1 MLLFAFG
8 TLMDADVRALVLG
21 RASPD
26 AEARPAILP
35 DHRRLRVAGE
45 VYPAVVPD
53 PGGAVAGLLLP
64 LRSPHERERVQYFEG
79 LHQILR
85 GHTVRCR
92 RDGPVTALVCASA
105 DTVQVGTE
113 PWSFAAWR
121 ARHKAVY
128 LSATAAY
135 MAGFGRVGVREALAG
150 WAGAFAAVP
159 PGGSASAGG

>member
-8 TLMDADVRALVLG
+8 TLMDAEVRALVLG

-26 AEARPAILP
+26 AEARPAVLP
-35 DHRRLRVAGE
+35 DHRRVRVAGE

-64 LRSPHERERVQYFEG
+64 LRSAGECERVQYFEG

-85 GHTVRCR
+85 DHTVRCR
-92 RDGPVTALVCASA
+92 RDGPVTALVCTSA
-105 DTVQVGTE
+105 DTLRIE
-113 PWSFAAWR
+113 AEAWSFAAWR

-128 LSATAAY
+128 LPATAAY
-135 MAGFGRVGVREALAG
+135 MAGFGRVGVRDALAG
-150 WAGAFAAVP
+150 WAGSLA
-159 PGGSASAGG
+159 GTASAGG